1 MTGRARPA
9 GGYGFETPEIL
20 QMLLRG
26 KLLVRILGLKA
37 IVWLEPD
44 AAHYETLLLQPELTA
59 DSARRRT
66 S

>member
-1 MTGRARPA
+1 
-9 GGYGFETPEIL
+9 
-20 QMLLRG
+20 MLLRG